1 MRHRFRKSALIL
13 CCLGMPLASAFAQSH
28 AAHAPVSPVPARM
41 ELTWSPA
48 LIDGLPRHDVS
59 IDVHGT
65 SLRCEG
71 VALVDLLR
79 RAGAMPAEPL
89 RGAHLA
95 RRMEVVASDGYRVVF
110 SLGELDP
117 TLGKQTVYVA
127 DRCNGKPL
135 DAREGP
141 ARLLVPGDSRPARSA
156 RQITTFII
164 E

>member
-1 MRHRFRKSALIL
+1 MRHRFRSFVLIL
-13 CCLGMPLASAFAQSH
+13 CGMGMPAATAFAQSH
-28 AAHAPVSPVPARM
+28 AAHAPASAVPARM
-41 ELTWSPA
+41 ELAWDPA
-48 LIDGLPRHDVS
+48 LIAGLPRHDIT

-65 SLRCEG
+65 PLRCDA

-79 RAGAMPAEPL
+79 RAGAMPADPL
-89 RGAHLA
+89 RGPHLA
-95 RRMEVVASDGYRVVF
+95 CRVEVVASDGYRVVF

-117 TLGKQTVYVA
+117 SLGKQAVYVA
-127 DRCNGKPL
+127 DQCNGKPL

-156 RQITTFII
+156 RQIKTFVI

>member
-1 MRHRFRKSALIL
+1 MRHRFRRFVLIL
-13 CCLGMPLASAFAQSH
+13 CFLGTPIATTFAQSH
-28 AAHAPVSPVPARM
+28 ATHAPASPVPARM
-41 ELTWSPA
+41 ELAWNAS
-48 LIDGLPRHDVS
+48 LIAGLPRHDVT

-65 SLRCEG
+65 PVRCEG

-95 RRMEVVASDGYRVVF
+95 RRVEAIASDGYRVVF

-117 TLGKQTVYVA
+117 TLGKQAVYVA

-156 RQITTFII
+156 RQIKTFII